1 MYVGLDVHRDTSF
14 CVILDQDGEIV
25 AERNLN
31 NDPFEF
37 ADFFN
42 GVLGDFDGPIEAA
55 MEATTDAYFVQVIL
69 DDLGIPVRLAHPR
82 KLRLIAESSSMTD
95 ARAAFILAD
104 MLRMGRL
111 PEAYLAPAEVLQSR
125 ELTRGRQS
133 LVTSG
138 TRYKNKV
145 SALLRRHGCRC
156 PVKDKFTKA
165 GRKWMAG
172 LQLPMLSAMMLRIY
186 LKVIDMLGEFIAECN
201 AKLREISDHDE
212 RIQRLQQIPGI
223 AEVFG
228 PMIVAEIG
236 DIDRFW
242 SKTKFVAYC
251 GLAPSVHQSAKTT
264 HRGSLR
270 QDCNHWLRFAF
281 VEAAQSCGRH
291 PGPYGDYYQRKLE
304 ERDSK
309 VAKVATARRLCRLVF
324 AMLHSGEDY
333 RADHNQAA

>member
-1 MYVGLDVHRDTSF
+1 MYVGLDVHSETSF

-25 AERNLN
+25 AERDLN
-31 NDPFEF
+31 NDPFDFAEF
-37 ADFFN
+37 FTS
-42 GVLGDFDGPIEAA
+42 FDGPMEAA
-55 MEATTDAYFVQVIL
+55 MEATTDAYFVQVVL
-69 DDLGIPVRLAHPR
+69 DELGIPVRLAHPR
-82 KLRLIAESSSMTD
+82 RVRLIAESSVMTD
-95 ARAAFILAD
+95 RRAAFILAHL
-104 MLRMGRL
+104 LRMGVL
-111 PEAYLAPAEVLQSR
+111 PEAYLAPAEVLQLR

-165 GRKWMAG
+165 GREWIAG

-186 LKVIDMLGEFIAECN
+186 LAVIDMVGEFIAECD
-201 AKLREISDHDE
+201 AMLQEISKRDE

-223 AEVFG
+223 GPVFG
-228 PMIVAEIG
+228 PMIVAEVG
-236 DIDRFW
+236 DIERFW
-242 SKTKFVAYC
+242 DKTKFVAYS
-251 GLAPSVHQSAKTT
+251 GLAPTVHQSSKTT

-281 VEAAQSCGRH
+281 IEAAQSCGRL
-291 PGPYGDYYQRKLE
+291 PGPYHDYYQRKLQ

-324 AMLHSGEDY
+324 AMLHSGQDY
-333 RADHNQAA
+333 RAQPNQAA

>member
-1 MYVGLDVHRDTSF
+1 M
-14 CVILDQDGEIV
+14 

-31 NDPFEF
+31 NNPFEF
-37 ADFFN
+37 ADFFDSFN
-42 GVLGDFDGPIEAA
+42 GPMEAA
-55 MEATTDAYFVQVIL
+55 MEATTDAYFVQVML
-69 DDLGIPVRLAHPR
+69 DDLGIPVRLANPR
-82 KLRLIAESSSMTD
+82 KLRLIAESNSMTD
-95 ARAAFILAD
+95 RDAAFVLAFV
-104 MLRMGRL
+104 LRMGGL
-111 PEAYLAPAEVLQSR
+111 PEAYLAPAEVMQLR
-125 ELTRGRQS
+125 EITRGRKS
-133 LVTSG
+133 LVTSR

-145 SALLRRHGCRC
+145 SAMLRRHGCAC

-165 GRKWMAG
+165 GREWLAG

-186 LKVIDMLGEFIAECN
+186 LTVIDMLSGFIAECD
-201 AKLREISDHDE
+201 AKLCEISDHDE

-236 DIDRFW
+236 EIERFW

-251 GLAPSVHQSAKTT
+251 GLAPTVHQSAKTT

-270 QDCNHWLRFAF
+270 KDCNHWLRFAF
-281 VEAAQSCGRH
+281 IEAAQSCGRT
-291 PGPYGDYYQRKLE
+291 PGPYRDYYQRKLE

-309 VAKVATARRLCRLVF
+309 VAKVATARKLCRLVF
-324 AMLHSGEDY
+324 AMLRSGEDY

>member
-1 MYVGLDVHRDTSF
+1 MYVGLDVHSETSF

-37 ADFFN
+37 ADFFD
-42 GVLGDFDGPIEAA
+42 GVLADFDGPVEAA

-82 KLRLIAESSSMTD
+82 KLRLIAESSVMTD

-104 MLRMGRL
+104 FLRMGSL
-111 PEAYLAPAEVLQSR
+111 PLAYLAPAEVMQSR
-125 ELTRGRQS
+125 ELSRGRQS
-133 LVTSG
+133 LVVSS

-145 SALLRRHGCRC
+145 SAMLHRQGLKC
-156 PVKDKFTKA
+156 PVKDTFSKA
-165 GRKWMAG
+165 GREWLAG
-172 LQLPMLSAMMLRIY
+172 LELPMISDMMLRIY

-201 AKLREISDHDE
+201 AMLRQLAEHDE

-223 AEVFG
+223 GEVFG
-228 PMIVAEIG
+228 PMIIAEVG
-236 DIDRFW
+236 DIQRFW
-242 SKTKFVAYC
+242 DKTKFVAYC
-251 GLAPSVHQSAKTT
+251 GLAPTVHQSAKTT

-281 VEAAQSCGRH
+281 IEAAQSCGRH
-291 PGPYGDYYQRKLE
+291 PGPYQDYYQRKLE

-333 RADHNQAA
+333 RADYQAA

>member
-14 CVILDQDGEIV
+14 CVILDQDGKIV

-31 NDPFEF
+31 NNPFEF

-42 GVLGDFDGPIEAA
+42 SFHGPMEAA
-55 MEATTDAYFVQVIL
+55 IEATTDAYFVQVVL
-69 DDLGIPVRLAHPR
+69 DELGIPVRLAHPR

-95 ARAAFILAD
+95 SRAAFILAD

-111 PEAYLAPAEVLQSR
+111 PEAYLAPAEVLQLR
-125 ELTRGRQS
+125 ELNRGRQS
-133 LVTSG
+133 LVASG
-138 TRYKNKV
+138 TSYKNKV

-165 GRKWMAG
+165 GRKWIAG

-186 LKVIDMLGEFIAECN
+186 LTVIDMLAEFVDECN
-201 AKLREISDHDE
+201 AMLQEISKRDE

-223 AEVFG
+223 GPVFG
-228 PMIVAEIG
+228 PMIIAEVG
-236 DIDRFW
+236 DIERFW
-242 SKTKFVAYC
+242 DKTKFVAYC
-251 GLAPSVHQSAKTT
+251 GLAPTVHQSAKTT

-291 PGPYGDYYQRKLE
+291 PGPYHDYYQRKLE
-304 ERDSK
+304 QRDSK

-324 AMLHSGEDY
+324 RMLWSGQDY
-333 RADHNQAA
+333 RADHDQVA